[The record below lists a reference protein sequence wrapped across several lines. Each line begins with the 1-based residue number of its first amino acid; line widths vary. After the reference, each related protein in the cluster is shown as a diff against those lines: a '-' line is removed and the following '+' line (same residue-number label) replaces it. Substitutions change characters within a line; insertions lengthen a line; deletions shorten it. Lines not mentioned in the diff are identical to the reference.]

1 MTEGIR
7 DAILTIYDEGI
18 SKNKSIQY
26 ICKMYQMPRDE
37 VLKLLKENGR
47 EVPYQR
53 QPKPE
58 PSKEAEEIRAATEE
72 MAKEAAAN
80 GKDIPVVNFVYEVL
94 AEKMDELEMQI
105 RELDAKKQFYLDRFQ
120 TIASFIKDHNL

>member
-7 DAILTIYDEGI
+7 DVILTIYDEGI
-18 SKNKSIQY
+18 SKTKAINY
-26 ICKMYQMPRDE
+26 ICKMYEMPRDE
-37 VLKLLKENGR
+37 VVEILKTNGR
-47 EVPYQR
+47 ELPYQR

-58 PSKEAEEIRAATEE
+58 PSKEAEEIRAAAEQ
-72 MAKEAAAN
+72 MAKEAKAK
-80 GKDIPVVNFVYEVL
+80 GQDIPVTNFVYEVL

-120 TIASFIKDHNL
+120 TIASYIKDHNL

>member
-1 MTEGIR
+1 MTEGVR

-18 SKNKSIQY
+18 SKNKAIQY
-26 ICKMYQMPRDE
+26 ICKMYEIPRDE
-37 VLKLLKENGR
+37 VIELLKSSGR

-58 PSKEAEEIRAATEE
+58 PSKEAEEIRAAAEE
-72 MAKEAAAN
+72 MVKEAKAK
-80 GKDIPVVNFVYEVL
+80 GQDIPVANFVYEVL

-120 TIASFIKDHNL
+120 TIANFIKDYNL